1 MAKSQTSWP
10 RFIQVNPLDN
20 IAIAA
25 TEGGLRAGTLLG
37 SECPLLEE
45 IPEGHKV
52 ALVDI
57 RAGAP
62 VIRYGATIGYA
73 SHSMARGSWVH
84 DVNLCLPDAPEP
96 RHLPLAT
103 AVPAP
108 MQPLEGYTFEG
119 FINEDGSL
127 ATRNILGVTTTVQ

>member
-1 MAKSQTSWP
+1 MERETAMAKSQTSWP
-10 RFIQVNPLDN
+10 RFIQVNALDN
-20 IAIAA
+20 VAIVA
-25 TEGGLRAGTLLG
+25 TVGGLRAGTSLG
-37 SECPLLEE
+37 SECPLLED

-52 ALVDI
+52 ALADI
-57 RAGAP
+57 EAGAP

-84 DVNLCLPDAPEP
+84 DGNFCLPEAPQLS
-96 RHLPLAT
+96 HLPLAT

-119 FINEDGSL
+119 LSMRMVRSEHETSW
-127 ATRNILGVTTTVQ
+127 V